1 MILWHI
7 SFKISPLESKCY
19 QCKVNM
25 DWSILFEPPHTI
37 IWLVFLETIEVYQLQ
52 NTSLL
57 LHFLSVMSSSLLALF
72 FWLIGLI
79 LFVLKCMRFYKCYF
93 CFKVC
98 CYEMYEY
105 AFFYYE
111 GLLWILLP
119 TLVPKPKNEV
129 LFVILFLDL
138 SVLAYVD

>member
-1 MILWHI
+1 
-7 SFKISPLESKCY
+7 
-19 QCKVNM
+19 
-25 DWSILFEPPHTI
+25 
-37 IWLVFLETIEVYQLQ
+37 
-52 NTSLL
+52 
-57 LHFLSVMSSSLLALF
+57 
-72 FWLIGLI
+72 
-79 LFVLKCMRFYKCYF
+79 
-93 CFKVC
+93 
-98 CYEMYEY
+98 MYEY